1 MPTLAIFVN
10 QSTSAIF
17 EVSDPADASLML
29 CRYPDSREQV
39 RAGTIHLEAGVYVI
53 VSRGAVTV
61 SGGNVTSELLTG
73 DKDIPAEP
81 RFVEIERG
89 ATRESV
95 ARFLALAK
103 GATVPDPVPHITNE
117 PDGI

>member
-1 MPTLAIFVN
+1 MPTIAIFVN
-10 QSTSAIF
+10 QPTTAIF

-29 CRYPDSREQV
+29 CRYPDSRAQV
-39 RAGTIHLEAGVYVI
+39 RAGTVQLEAGVYLI
-53 VSRGAVTV
+53 VSRGAVTIT
-61 SGGNVTSELLTG
+61 GGNVTTELLTG

-89 ATRESV
+89 ATRESMQ
-95 ARFLALAK
+95 RFLALAK
-103 GATVPDPVPHITNE
+103 GATVADPVPKITNE